1 MRRRQGYEP
10 LAPESEQTDQTTQK
24 PSEENQDGGFRG
36 RKICLVFLVSMMFT
50 FLITLV
56 IGLML
61 STSTEVIPNLNL
73 PQRIVLNS
81 FSAGWVTFS
90 DHAIEGAVFLKLKA
104 DSTAKLGPIEATKTS
119 THINGRLT
127 ASEIVLGESQH
138 VKLRNN
144 QLYVDYDDPI
154 IINSSTYIFGV
165 LSPPSMSFSTF
176 TIRERVLTNTAP
188 KTLSDDPVELFKVS
202 GQMIAVA
209 RAGVVAVYSMNRDE
223 RRPVL
228 VWEKEVSG
236 IERIESFESVFKFIG
251 SEGFTLDCRDGVC
264 KETEIAM
271 EIEDGD
277 SVVDFFGTRWDLDRK
292 KCVIRE
298 NNDEIVEYDLGRD
311 CENAKLG
318 LTQELKVFVVVPS
331 RQIVRFFD
339 NNDSEEVALKSPVM
353 DKHYEIVPGR
363 AAIVFLREGEFE
375 FEVFDL

>member
-1 MRRRQGYEP
+1 MP
-10 LAPESEQTDQTTQK
+10 SDSEGARQTT
-24 PSEENQDGGFRG
+24 PERSTENQDGGFRG

-50 FLITLV
+50 FLITLF
-56 IGLML
+56 IGIML
-61 STSTEVIPNLNL
+61 STSTQVVPDLNL
-73 PQRIVLNS
+73 PQKILLNS
-81 FSAGWVTFS
+81 FSAGWVTFEN
-90 DHAIEGAVFLKLKA
+90 HAIEGAVVLKLKA

-119 THINGRLT
+119 THIEGRLST
-127 ASEIVLGESQH
+127 SEIVLGESEH
-138 VKLRNN
+138 VKLQNN
-144 QLYVDYDDPI
+144 QLYVYYDDPVL
-154 IINSSTYIFGV
+154 INSSTYISGV
-165 LSPPSMSFSTF
+165 LSPPSMSFGTF

-202 GQMIAVA
+202 GEMIAVA

-228 VWEKEVSG
+228 VWEKDVSG
-236 IERIESFESVFKFIG
+236 IERIESFEKLFKFIG

-264 KETEIAM
+264 KETEIEI

-277 SVVDFFGTRWDLDRK
+277 SVVDFFGSRWDLDRM

-298 NNDEIVEYDLGRD
+298 NSDEIVEYDLGKD

-318 LTQELKVFVVVPS
+318 LTQDLKVFVVIPS

-339 NNDSEEVALKSPVM
+339 NKDSEEMALKSPVM
-353 DKHYEIVPGR
+353 DKQYEIVPGR
-363 AAIVFLREGEFE
+363 AAIVVLKEGEFE